1 MNVVFDIGNV
11 LIHWDP
17 RALYRK
23 IFTSEDDVE
32 WFLANVCTPDWNLE
46 QDRGRS
52 FDDAIAEATLRHPE
66 HAEAIAAYHHR
77 WHETIVAPIE
87 GSIAVLQ
94 DLAAQ
99 GTPLYAITNWH
110 QDKFRETQARFPFL
124 GTSFRDIVVS
134 GDERLVKPDPAIYR
148 LLLDRNGLEA
158 SSCLFIDDSPKNVAG
173 AKAVGMK
180 AHHFTLPE
188 ALRAYLAEAG
198 ILPPMPVTP
207 AKAGAQLRGSTTGSR
222 PSPG

>member
-23 IFTSEDDVE
+23 IFPSEDEVT

-52 FDDAIAEATLRHPE
+52 FEDAVKEASLRHPE

-77 WHETIVAPIE
+77 WHETITHVID
-87 GSIAVLQ
+87 GTVDI
-94 DLAAQ
+94 LAELKAQ
-99 GTPLYAITNWH
+99 GTPVYAITNWN
-110 QDKFRETQARFPFL
+110 QDKFRETRARFPFL
-124 GTSFRDIVVS
+124 SQFIDIVVS

-158 SSCLFIDDSPKNVAG
+158 SRSIFIDDSLKNVAG
-173 AKAVGMK
+173 AEAVGMK
-180 AHHFTLPE
+180 AHHFTTPE
-188 ALRAYLAEAG
+188 DLRARLAAEGVLAG
-198 ILPPMPVTP
+198 
-207 AKAGAQLRGSTTGSR
+207 
-222 PSPG
+222 

>member
-23 IFTSEDDVE
+23 MFSSEDEVE
-32 WFLANVCTPDWNLE
+32 WFLGHVCTADWNLE

-52 FDDAIAEATLRHPE
+52 FEDAIAEATSRHPG

-77 WHETIVAPIE
+77 WHETVIGPIE
-87 GSIAVLQ
+87 GTVAI
-94 DLAAQ
+94 LAELKAQ

-110 QDKFRETQARFPFL
+110 QDKFRETRARFSFL
-124 GTSFRDIVVS
+124 DSFRDIVVS

-148 LLLDRNGLEA
+148 LLLERNGLEA

-173 AKAVGMK
+173 AEAVGMK
-180 AHHFTLPE
+180 AHHFTGPE
-188 ALRAYLAEAG
+188 TLRAELMRAG
-198 ILPPMPVTP
+198 LL
-207 AKAGAQLRGSTTGSR
+207 GA
-222 PSPG
+222 